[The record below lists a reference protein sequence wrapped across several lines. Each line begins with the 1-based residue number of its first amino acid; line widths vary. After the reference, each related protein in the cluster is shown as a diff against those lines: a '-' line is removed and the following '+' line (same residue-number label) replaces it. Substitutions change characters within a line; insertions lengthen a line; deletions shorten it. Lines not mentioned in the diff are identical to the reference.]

1 MINGSYIVENLDNY
15 LDKEIGDV
23 SQIEN
28 EDNFLNEYELNAIL
42 EEQ

>member
-1 MINGSYIVENLDNY
+1 MENLDNY

-28 EDNFLNEYELNAIL
+28 EDNFLNEYELNEIL